1 MSEGL
6 ISPAA
11 QDLAKSDPAPI
22 MSTQSAQGMA
32 NHTLSLQNEDKGI
45 QISTILLPS

>member
-1 MSEGL
+1 MFEGL

-22 MSTQSAQGMA
+22 MSTQFAQGIPKY
-32 NHTLSLQNEDKGI
+32 TLSLQNEDKGI
-45 QISTILLPS
+45 QISTMLLPS